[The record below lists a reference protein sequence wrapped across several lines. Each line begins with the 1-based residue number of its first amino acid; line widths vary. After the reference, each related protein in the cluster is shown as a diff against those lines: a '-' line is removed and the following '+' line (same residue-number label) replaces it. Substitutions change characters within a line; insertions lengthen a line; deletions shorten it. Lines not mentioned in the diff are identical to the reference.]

1 MILRIIFQKKTA
13 LGDFP
18 RLSFSVWRDYAPRK
32 SWQNAIRYGM
42 VLLEKSAQKTKNTTV
57 GVLPCKIM

>member
-18 RLSFSVWRDYAPRK
+18 RLFSVWRDYDPHK

-42 VLLEKSAQKTKNTTV
+42 VLVGKSAQKTKNTTV